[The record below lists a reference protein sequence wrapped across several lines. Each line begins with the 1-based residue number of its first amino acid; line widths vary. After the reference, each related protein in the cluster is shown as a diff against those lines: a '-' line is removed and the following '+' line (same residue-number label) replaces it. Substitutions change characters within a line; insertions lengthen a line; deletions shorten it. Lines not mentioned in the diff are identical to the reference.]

1 MINSYTLSRTLGK
14 DDDIMKNLGLA
25 VGFFVAAFAVTAA
38 YRRKKRPD
46 RAMSFYEL
54 YKDNDVELGE
64 LING

>member
-1 MINSYTLSRTLGK
+1 
-14 DDDIMKNLGLA
+14 MKNWSIV
-25 VGFFVAAFAVTAA
+25 VGIFVAAFAITAA
-38 YRRKKRPD
+38 YRWKKRSD

>member
-1 MINSYTLSRTLGK
+1 MRNWS
-14 DDDIMKNLGLA
+14 LA
-25 VGFFVAAFAVTAA
+25 VGIFLAAFAVTAVCQ
-38 YRRKKRPD
+38 RKKRSD